1 MEDLEANYSP
11 NTKSANRA
19 MNRVVSIVKI
29 LEKHIGDVRNSD
41 ITDLWRSDVVIMSK
55 DMI

>member
-1 MEDLEANYSP
+1 VEDLKANYSP
-11 NTKSANRA
+11 NIFANWRSANRA

-41 ITDLWRSDVVIMSK
+41 ITDLWRSDVVI
-55 DMI
+55 I

>member
-1 MEDLEANYSP
+1 MNYSP

-41 ITDLWRSDVVIMSK
+41 ITDLWRSDVVILSK